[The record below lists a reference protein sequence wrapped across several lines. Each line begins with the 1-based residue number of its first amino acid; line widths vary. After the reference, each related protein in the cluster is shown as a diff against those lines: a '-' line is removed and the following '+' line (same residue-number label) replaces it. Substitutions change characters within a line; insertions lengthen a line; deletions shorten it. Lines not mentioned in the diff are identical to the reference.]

1 MALRAYLLEKS
12 FVYRLWQA
20 PFAAEKVR
28 PLLAGNDLSQV
39 RRVLDVGCGP
49 GTNTALFAHAEYLGI
64 DINPLYIERA
74 RGRYGRSFVV
84 ADAASY
90 QAAAGESYDL
100 ILMNSFLHHLDAQAV
115 DRVLRHLGTL
125 LSPGGNIHILDLV
138 LPPDRS
144 VSRWLALRDRGG
156 FPRPLEEWRQ
166 MFARH
171 FHILAFEPYRLKALG
186 TTLWNMVY
194 CKGERLASNQSEQL

>member
-1 MALRAYLLEKS
+1 MGFCTYLLEKS

-28 PLLAGNDLSQV
+28 PLLAGNDLSRV

-49 GTNTALFAHAEYLGI
+49 GTNTTLFAHAEYLGI
-64 DINPLYIERA
+64 DINPLYIDRA
-74 RGRYGRSFVV
+74 RRRYGRSFVV

-90 QAAAGESYDL
+90 EAAAGESYDL
-100 ILMNSFLHHLDAQAV
+100 ILMNSFLHHLDVQAV
-115 DRVLRHLGTL
+115 DRVLSHLGTL
-125 LSPGGNIHILDLV
+125 LSPDGNIHILDLV
-138 LPPDRS
+138 LPPNPS
-144 VSRWLALRDRGG
+144 ISRWLALRDRGG

-171 FHILAFEPYRLKALG
+171 FHILAFEPYRLTALG
-186 TTLWNMVY
+186 ATLWNMVY
-194 CKGERLASNQSEQL
+194 CKGERRA

>member
-1 MALRAYLLEKS
+1 MGLGTHLLEQS

-20 PFAAEKVR
+20 PFAAEKVK
-28 PLLAGNDLSQV
+28 PLLAGNDLRRV

-49 GTNTALFAHAEYLGI
+49 GTNTTLFAHAEYLGI
-64 DINPLYIERA
+64 DINPRYVEQA
-74 RGRYGRSFVV
+74 RRRYGRAFTV

-90 QAAAGESYDL
+90 EAAAGESYDL
-100 ILMNSFLHHLDAQAV
+100 ILMNSFLHHLDVQAV
-115 DRVLRHLGTL
+115 DRVLGHVGTL
-125 LSPGGNIHILDLV
+125 LSPDGNIHILDLV
-138 LPPDRS
+138 LPPNPS
-144 VSRWLALRDRGG
+144 ISRWLALRDRGG

-171 FHILAFEPYRLKALG
+171 FHILAFEPYRLTALG

-194 CKGERLASNQSEQL
+194 CKGERLA

>member
-28 PLLAGNDLSQV
+28 PLLAGNDLSRV

-49 GTNTALFAHAEYLGI
+49 GTNTTLFAHAEYLGI

-74 RGRYGRSFVV
+74 RRRYGRSFVV

-90 QAAAGESYDL
+90 EAAAGESYDL
-100 ILMNSFLHHLDAQAV
+100 ILMNSFLHHLNVQAV
-115 DRVLRHLGTL
+115 DRVLSHLGTL
-125 LSPGGNIHILDLV
+125 LSPDGNIHILDLV
-138 LPPDRS
+138 LPPNPS
-144 VSRWLALRDRGG
+144 IARWLALRDRGG

-166 MFARH
+166 VFARH
-171 FHILAFEPYRLKALG
+171 FQILTFEPYRLAVLG

-194 CKGERLASNQSEQL
+194 CKGERLASNQSGQL